1 MKAFPTLTLSL
12 AFAVAAV
19 PAAFAQDHSHAGH
32 GAHAGHAAAAAP
44 AAAELVDAEVKKVD
58 KDAGKITLRHGEIK
72 NLNMGA
78 MTMVFRARDVA
89 MLDQVK
95 SGDKV
100 KFAAE
105 RVDGAITIVQLQ
117 PAQ

>member
-1 MKAFPTLTLSL
+1 MKAFPTLTLAL
-12 AFAVAAV
+12 AFAAA
-19 PAAFAQDHSHAGH
+19 PAAFAQDHSHAAH
-32 GAHAGHAAAAAP
+32 GAHAGHAAAPAS

-78 MTMVFRARDVA
+78 MTMVFRAKDAA
-89 MLDQVK
+89 MLDKVK

-100 KFAAE
+100 RFAAE
-105 RVDGAITIVQLQ
+105 RVGGAITIVQLQ
-117 PAQ
+117 HAH